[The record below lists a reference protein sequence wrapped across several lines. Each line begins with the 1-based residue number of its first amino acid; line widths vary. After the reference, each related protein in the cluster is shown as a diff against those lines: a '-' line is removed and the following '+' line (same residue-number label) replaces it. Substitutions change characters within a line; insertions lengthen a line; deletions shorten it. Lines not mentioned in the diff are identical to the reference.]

1 MDKLLEVKEVVKS
14 IENKSILKG
23 LTFSLDKGKVLGVM
37 GPNGSGKTTLLNSI
51 FGFLRVNSG
60 EIKIDGANVGVETKK
75 IVSYLQDK
83 GTFPKWMKVKDVINY
98 YEKFFEDFNR
108 EKMEDLLSKMKLQQN
123 TKIKQLSKGMNEKL
137 SLSLILSR
145 EAKLYLLDE
154 PVSGVDPVARE
165 KIIGFIIE
173 SLSEN
178 SSLIITTH
186 YVGELERIF
195 DDVLFIGDG
204 KVVEQGEAESLR
216 IKYGLSIDG
225 IYRKIFREE

>member
-1 MDKLLEVKEVVKS
+1 MDNLLEVKDVIKS

-23 LTFSLDKGKVLGVM
+23 LTFNLEAGKVLGVM

-51 FGFLRVNSG
+51 YGFLRINSG
-60 EIKIDGANVGVETKK
+60 EIQIDGIKIGIKSKK

-83 GTFPKWMKVKDVINY
+83 SIFPKWMKVSDVINY
-98 YEKFFEDFNR
+98 YEKFFEDFSR
-108 EKMEDLLSKMKLQQN
+108 KKMEDLLVKMKLQEN
-123 TKIKQLSKGMNEKL
+123 IKIKQLSKGMHEKL
-137 SLSLILSR
+137 SLSLALSR
-145 EAKLYLLDE
+145 KSKLYLLDE

-165 KIIGFIIE
+165 KIIEFIIE

-186 YVGELERIF
+186 YVGELEKIF

-204 KVVEQGEAESLR
+204 KIVEHGEAEELR
-216 IKYGLSIDG
+216 IRYGLSIDG
-225 IYRKIFREE
+225 IYRKIFAEE

>member
-1 MDKLLEVKEVVKS
+1 MDNLLEVKEVVKS

-23 LTFSLDKGKVLGVM
+23 LTFSLEKGKVLGVM
-37 GPNGSGKTTLLNSI
+37 GPNGSGKTTLLNCI
-51 FGFLRVNSG
+51 YGFLRMNSG
-60 EIKIDGANVGVETKK
+60 EIQIDGIKVGVKSKK

-83 GTFPKWMKVKDVINY
+83 SAFPKWMKVKDVINY

-108 EKMEDLLSKMKLQQN
+108 KKMEDLLVKMKLQEN
-123 TKIKQLSKGMNEKL
+123 MKIKQLSKGMNEKL
-137 SLSLILSR
+137 SLSLALSR
-145 EAKLYLLDE
+145 ESKLYLLDE

-165 KIIGFIIE
+165 KIIEFIIE

-186 YVGELERIF
+186 YVGELEKIF
-195 DDVLFIGDG
+195 DDVLFIRDG
-204 KVVEQGEAESLR
+204 KVIEQGEAESLR

-225 IYRKIFREE
+225 VYRKIFAEE

>member
-83 GTFPKWMKVKDVINY
+83 CTFPKWMKVKDVINY
-98 YEKFFEDFNR
+98 YEKFFEDFNK

>member
-1 MDKLLEVKEVVKS
+1 MEKLLVVNEVVKS

-23 LTFSLDKGKVLGVM
+23 VTFSLEKGKVLGVM
-37 GPNGSGKTTLLNSI
+37 GPNGSGKTTLLNCI
-51 FGFLRVNSG
+51 YGFLRVKNG
-60 EIKIDGANVGVETKK
+60 EIKIDGMDVSIESKK

-83 GTFPKWMKVKDVINY
+83 ITFPKWMKIKDVVNY

-108 EKMEDLLSKMKLQQN
+108 KKMEDLLDKMKLKEN
-123 TKIKQLSKGMNEKL
+123 MKIKQLSKGMNEKL
-137 SLSLILSR
+137 SLSLALSR
-145 EAKLYLLDE
+145 ESKLYLIDE
-154 PVSGVDPVARE
+154 PISGVDPVGRE
-165 KIIGFIIE
+165 KIIGFILE

-186 YVGELERIF
+186 YVGELEKIF

-204 KVVEQGEAESLR
+204 KVIEQGYAENLR

-225 IYRKIFREE
+225 IYRKIFAEE